1 MLTETRTYTFLS
13 LKNLSIFPIK
23 LKWKVLIA
31 FKPPK
36 KLGENNGEDAH
47 HLYYCQQYFHND
59 FKTRIIYFQT
69 IENE

>member
-1 MLTETRTYTFLS
+1 MKMLMETRIYTFLS
-13 LKNLSIFPIK
+13 LKNLSRFPIK

-47 HLYYCQQYFHND
+47 HLYLLP
-59 FKTRIIYFQT
+59 T
-69 IENE
+69 IFS